1 MATSPIFKTAARV
14 FFTSRRKLS
23 SDICQFESVIDIPLF
38 NGRCI
43 GVQLPLHFSSSG
55 HPELTLDE
63 IELANKLTN
72 DAHKIRFI
80 GGRIALRRSM
90 NAPTSSIGSILR
102 GEGGEPLMPSKDC
115 IGSISHKDHIAVGFS
130 KQIVSTRRD
139 EAELAAAASSNN
151 ELNKTV
157 MTENIGVDVEVLGE
171 NKYRKDRT
179 SKFLKRIMTPKEYAL
194 TMESSLAASLEE
206 LSDYALFH
214 FSMKEAVFKAMFPF
228 VRTHISWK
236 EVELLPSNHD
246 RSSCEVLLQ
255 GHRFVGNHGYRIR
268 GQWWREGNYV
278 ISGVSATKSV
288 GHEELKGRETS
299 VSCAAP

>member
-90 NAPTSSIGSILR
+90 NASTSSIGSILR
-102 GEGGEPLMPSKDC
+102 GEGGEPLLPSKDWV
-115 IGSISHKDHIAVGFS
+115 GSISHKDHIAVGLF
-130 KQIVSTRRD
+130 
-139 EAELAAAASSNN
+139 ASS
-151 ELNKTV
+151 
-157 MTENIGVDVEVLGE
+157 I
-171 NKYRKDRT
+171 
-179 SKFLKRIMTPKEYAL
+179 
-194 TMESSLAASLEE
+194 SSN
-206 LSDYALFH
+206 
-214 FSMKEAVFKAMFPF
+214 V
-228 VRTHISWK
+228 
-236 EVELLPSNHD
+236 
-246 RSSCEVLLQ
+246 SS
-255 GHRFVGNHGYRIR
+255 G
-268 GQWWREGNYV
+268 
-278 ISGVSATKSV
+278 
-288 GHEELKGRETS
+288 
-299 VSCAAP
+299 